1 MSWSRLRSHAPSS
14 RSRSVSALRLPL
26 PTRQGRVVR
35 PDQFPDRGYYYRSD
49 QFAFARIGVPA
60 LYFADGTDFVGRP
73 AGWGKRK
80 IEEWEQKQYHQPG
93 DKLDGTWNFDGM
105 IEDAQ
110 LGLFAGWL
118 IAQADTMPTWNPG
131 DEFEAARRAALAAL
145 PR

>member
-1 MSWSRLRSHAPSS
+1 M
-14 RSRSVSALRLPL
+14 PL